1 MATGKRYFWMKL
13 KESFMTS
20 DAVDF
25 LMSQPNGAQYVVLYQ
40 MLCLKTI
47 NTAGKLVRQI
57 GEVIIPYDVQKIK
70 RDCKYFSE
78 DTINIALQLYAKLG
92 LVYRDID
99 GVLSMTDHE
108 SLVGSETDWAGKQ
121 RRQRGQSSLPT
132 GDNVPTNVPSNVPT
146 EIDNRDRDI
155 EIESEDIR
163 NRDIEGKRIQKK
175 ADAFSDF
182 AGDDAELLAVLQE
195 FEVMRKKIKSPMTD
209 KAKTLLIGKLK
220 EFPSDTWIPVLNQS
234 IFNGWKSIYPLKH
247 QGDRNQVPSKSEDT
261 ISTLRALHQQYEDGE
276 P

>member
-1 MATGKRYFWMKL
+1 MATGKRYYWMKL

-25 LMSQPNGAQYVVLYQ
+25 LMSQPNGANYVVLYQ

-92 LVYRDID
+92 LVFRDID
-99 GVLSMTDHE
+99 GVLAMTDHE
-108 SLVGSETDWAGKQ
+108 SLVGSETDFARQKRQQ
-121 RRQRGQSSLPT
+121 RELPPPSDC
-132 GDNVPTNVPSNVPT
+132 GHCPPNVHENVHT
-146 EIDNRDRDI
+146 EIENRDRDVEK
-155 EIESEDIR
+155 EIKDIR
-163 NRDIEGKRIQKK
+163 NRDIEGKRTQKK

-182 AGDDAELLAVLQE
+182 AGDDADLLEALRE
-195 FEVMRKKIKSPMTD
+195 FEAMRKKIKSPMTD
-209 KAKTLLIGKLK
+209 RAKALLIGQLK
-220 EFPSDTWIPVLNQS
+220 AFPADAWIPILNQS
-234 IFNGWKSIYPLKH
+234 IFNGWKSIYPLKR